1 MKKHAIVTMT
11 LAIALAM
18 PAITSAGP
26 MSDFAAESSEKEY
39 TFRGIPWGAS
49 VDEIENSDFLIE
61 YPDYEYDKD
70 LNKIFVYNVEVAEK
84 SASAVL
90 SLDDGGL
97 SGAMYLMEENHD
109 ILFDYYQDY
118 LDLEK
123 SLVKKYGRP
132 DNKIDNWED
141 DFYKNDPSLYDFAV
155 GAGDVTF
162 IRTWNGNN
170 SSISLMCSGG
180 DLKISNIIFYN
191 SDSFKSLERK
201 DDGL

>member
-26 MSDFAAESSEKEY
+26 MSDFATEASEKEY

-70 LNKIFVYNVEVAEK
+70 LNKIFVYNIEVAEK

-90 SLDDGGL
+90 SIDDGGL

-109 ILFDYYQDY
+109 NLIDYYHDY

-141 DFYKNDPSLYDFAV
+141 DFYKNDP
-155 GAGDVTF
+155 
-162 IRTWNGNN
+162 
-170 SSISLMCSGG
+170 
-180 DLKISNIIFYN
+180 
-191 SDSFKSLERK
+191 
-201 DDGL
+201 